1 MLRPITADDRE
12 TYIAFAKAFYASEA
26 VCHAISEKNICDAFE
41 SFVDGNP
48 FAECYIVTDNGES
61 AGYVLCAKT
70 YSQEAGGMTM
80 WIDEIYVS
88 PEHRGK
94 GLGSAALI
102 YIEGKCANEGYRR
115 MRLEYTKE
123 NEGAHKLYKSLGY
136 GDLPYLQMVKDRN
149 DVK

>member
-80 WIDEIYVS
+80 ISRWAIFIWWDCARS
-88 PEHRGK
+88 T
-94 GLGSAALI
+94 
-102 YIEGKCANEGYRR
+102 EGRASEAPR
-115 MRLEYTKE
+115 
-123 NEGAHKLYKSLGY
+123 
-136 GDLPYLQMVKDRN
+136 
-149 DVK
+149 